1 MKVASTYDCVV
12 NAKIGDEITLRW
24 RYGVRPY
31 GRDPGPFT
39 GTVVG
44 FQYGWPVIG
53 TNEEYFI
60 IGEAIDY
67 QSETTISCSD
77 KFKYYGNCGIHFDY
91 IKIKKCRTTNTNLV

>member
-1 MKVASTYDCVV
+1 MKVSSTHDCVA
-12 NAKIGDEITLRW
+12 NAKIGDEIILRW
-24 RYGVRPY
+24 CYDVRPW
-31 GRDPGPFT
+31 GRDPGLFT

-67 QSETTISCSD
+67 QSEIAISCSD

-91 IKIKKCRTTNTNLV
+91 IKIKKCQPTNTNLA